1 MNANNNI
8 LAFAALR
15 AAAVKAAESWRQLM
29 YPVPFD
35 HTFRLSDSVR
45 VHIRIER
52 YVTEQD
58 TLPVWGTDED
68 DLITDG

>member
-1 MNANNNI
+1 MPANNHI
-8 LAFAALR
+8 LAYAALR
-15 AAAVKAAESWRQLM
+15 ADAVKAARSWQQLM

-58 TLPVWGTDED
+58 TLPVFDED
-68 DLITDG
+68 SQIED